1 MKKIL
6 ILSEFTVTKW
16 KGGTNRLTFEVAK
29 NLIKKGCKVKIIS
42 PSWNN
47 KLEKKYFK
55 EWTDQKIEIE
65 LINLPMQR
73 NPILRTLYYF
83 LYGLKGKHDAV
94 ITFYTL
100 APAIAACMLPVKRK
114 TPMIIEP
121 TTIKSIKSWQASI
134 LKKADTILTLTN
146 TAKEML
152 ESKGIKST
160 VVPGFVDTKKFYP
173 LKNKKKG
180 LFTIGFVGRFR
191 KLKGFPVLLEA
202 FKKLKSEEYH
212 LVATGNSV
220 PEEKFKEEKN
230 MEFFENLSDTK
241 NKNKITL
248 PDLYR
253 RFDVFVLPSK
263 SEGFGLVLAEAMATG
278 LPCIVS
284 NNLLLK
290 EVVGNAG
297 IPVNEDNP
305 DEIAEKI
312 KLLKENKKLYF
323 ELSQN
328 AIKQAQKYE
337 IRKVMDKFYKEI
349 VGG

>member
-1 MKKIL
+1 MKKVL
-6 ILSEFTVTKW
+6 ILSEFTIAKE

-29 NLIKKGCKVKIIS
+29 SLVKKGCKVKIIS

-47 KLEKKYFK
+47 KPDEKYFK

-65 LINLPMQR
+65 LFNLPMQR
-73 NPILRTLYYF
+73 NAILRTLYYY
-83 LYGLKGKHDAV
+83 LYALKGKYDAV
-94 ITFYTL
+94 LTFYTL
-100 APAIAACMLPVKRK
+100 APAIAACMLLIKRK

-121 TTIKSIKSWQASI
+121 NTIKAIKPWQTII
-134 LKKADTILTLTN
+134 LKRADRILTLTK

-152 ESKGIKST
+152 QNKGIEST
-160 VVPGFVDTKKFYP
+160 IIPGFVDTKKFYP
-173 LKNKKKG
+173 SKTKKNN
-180 LFTIGFVGRFR
+180 LFTIGFVGRFS
-191 KLKGFPVLLEA
+191 KLKGFPILLKA
-202 FKKLKSEEYH
+202 FKKLPEAYRLVAVGCKFQGEEY
-212 LVATGNSV
+212 
-220 PEEKFKEEKN
+220 KEEKN
-230 MEFFENLSDTK
+230 MKFFEYVPDTK
-241 NKNKITL
+241 DKSATTL
-248 PDLYR
+248 PDMYR
-253 RFDVFVLPSK
+253 EFDIFVLPSK

-284 NNLLLK
+284 NNPLLK

-297 IPVNEDNP
+297 IPVNEDDS

-337 IRKVMDKFYKEI
+337 LKKVMEKFHKEML
-349 VGG
+349 GE